1 MRQADSEEAADQELQ
16 CGIQVEC
23 GQPDGRGEE
32 PHRIGKR
39 VGYSA
44 KVSLPV
50 AASVR
55 GRGQGGAGAA
65 PRAAPRKQVRER
77 KSTRSEC
84 SRAADRGIRTSAG
97 PQAAGGGFFK
107 TSLRASQGSSAE
119 SYQQWRQGVYRG
131 IKTPLSFEGVAL
143 TVEQQCRLAEVSRA
157 GFYRH
162 LQQTA
167 PKEADLL
174 LRARLQELAVA
185 HHRLRGYRML
195 TALLRRE
202 GQQVNHK
209 RVLRLMREDN
219 LLSLR
224 RRKYV
229 FTTDS
234 THALPI
240 YPNLA
245 RRVRLT
251 GLNQLW
257 VADITFIRL
266 RNEFVYLA
274 VVLDAY
280 SRRVI
285 GWDLDRTLEAE
296 LAIRALQMALR
307 RRDWKAEELVHHSD
321 RGVQYASAD
330 YTDILD
336 QGEIQISMSRR
347 GNPYDNARAER
358 FMRTLK
364 QEEVYGTDYRD
375 LKDARS
381 RIGQFLDQVYNRQ
394 RLHSALRY
402 LTPEEFER
410 NSQARE
416 SDGADGNGG
425 KPKSGLP
432 PLPQA
437 LEIPTGLPH
446 SRGTA
451 AANQ

>member
-1 MRQADSEEAADQELQ
+1 
-16 CGIQVEC
+16 
-23 GQPDGRGEE
+23 
-32 PHRIGKR
+32 
-39 VGYSA
+39 
-44 KVSLPV
+44 
-50 AASVR
+50 
-55 GRGQGGAGAA
+55 
-65 PRAAPRKQVRER
+65 
-77 KSTRSEC
+77 
-84 SRAADRGIRTSAG
+84 
-97 PQAAGGGFFK
+97 
-107 TSLRASQGSSAE
+107 
-119 SYQQWRQGVYRG
+119 
-131 IKTPLSFEGVAL
+131 
-143 TVEQQCRLAEVSRA
+143 VEQQCQVAEVSRA
-157 GFYRH
+157 GFYRY

-167 PKEADLL
+167 PKQADLL

-202 GQQVNHK
+202 GQLVNHK

-224 RRKYV
+224 RKKYV

-234 THALPI
+234 AHTLPI

-245 RRVRLT
+245 RHTKLT

-266 RNEFVYLA
+266 RTEFIYLA

-285 GWDLDRTLEAE
+285 GWDLGRTLQAE
-296 LAIRALQMALR
+296 LAIRALQMALSQR
-307 RRDWKAEELVHHSD
+307 SWKAEGLIHHSD
-321 RGVQYASAD
+321 RGVQYASTD
-330 YTDILD
+330 YTDLLE
-336 QGEIQISMSRR
+336 QNEIQISMSRR

-364 QEEVYGTDYRD
+364 EEEVNGADYWD
-375 LKDARS
+375 LEDARS
-381 RIGQFLDQVYNRQ
+381 RIGEFLDQVYNRQ

-410 NSQARE
+410 ASEARG
-416 SDGADGNGG
+416 SDGADGSGG
-425 KPKSGLP
+425 KPKAGFP

-437 LEIPTGLPH
+437 LEIPPGFPH
-446 SRGTA
+446 SRGPATA
-451 AANQ
+451 Y

>member
-1 MRQADSEEAADQELQ
+1 MERQCQ
-16 CGIQVEC
+16 
-23 GQPDGRGEE
+23 
-32 PHRIGKR
+32 
-39 VGYSA
+39 
-44 KVSLPV
+44 
-50 AASVR
+50 
-55 GRGQGGAGAA
+55 
-65 PRAAPRKQVRER
+65 
-77 KSTRSEC
+77 
-84 SRAADRGIRTSAG
+84 
-97 PQAAGGGFFK
+97 
-107 TSLRASQGSSAE
+107 
-119 SYQQWRQGVYRG
+119 
-131 IKTPLSFEGVAL
+131 
-143 TVEQQCRLAEVSRA
+143 LAEVSRA
-157 GFYRH
+157 GFYRY

-167 PKEADLL
+167 PEQADLL

-202 GQQVNHK
+202 GRVVNHK

-224 RRKYV
+224 RMRYV

-234 THALPI
+234 RHNWPI

-245 RRVRLT
+245 RHVTLT

-266 RNEFVYLA
+266 RSEFIYLA

-285 GWDLDRTLEAE
+285 GWELGRTLQAE
-296 LAIRALQMALR
+296 LAIRALQMALSER
-307 RRDWKAEELVHHSD
+307 NWKAEELIHHSD
-321 RGVQYASAD
+321 QGVQYASSD
-330 YTDILD
+330 YTQILD
-336 QGEIQISMSRR
+336 QAEIQISMSRR

-364 QEEVYGTDYRD
+364 EEEVHGTEYRD
-375 LKDARS
+375 LEDARG
-381 RIGQFLDQVYNRQ
+381 RIGEFLEQIYNRQ

-410 NSQARE
+410 ASQAKE
-416 SDGADGNGG
+416 SDGADGSGG
-425 KPKSGLP
+425 KPNAGLP

-437 LEIPTGLPH
+437 LEIPAGFPH
-446 SRGTA
+446 CPGGATA
-451 AANQ
+451 FQ

>member
-1 MRQADSEEAADQELQ
+1 M
-16 CGIQVEC
+16 
-23 GQPDGRGEE
+23 
-32 PHRIGKR
+32 
-39 VGYSA
+39 
-44 KVSLPV
+44 
-50 AASVR
+50 
-55 GRGQGGAGAA
+55 
-65 PRAAPRKQVRER
+65 
-77 KSTRSEC
+77 
-84 SRAADRGIRTSAG
+84 
-97 PQAAGGGFFK
+97 
-107 TSLRASQGSSAE
+107 
-119 SYQQWRQGVYRG
+119 
-131 IKTPLSFEGVAL
+131 
-143 TVEQQCRLAEVSRA
+143 EQQCQVAEVSRA
-157 GFYRH
+157 GFYRY

-167 PKEADLL
+167 PEQADLL

-202 GQQVNHK
+202 GQLVNHK

-224 RRKYV
+224 RKKYV

-234 THALPI
+234 AHTLPI

-245 RRVRLT
+245 RHTKLT

-266 RNEFVYLA
+266 RTEFIYLA

-285 GWDLDRTLEAE
+285 GWDLGRTLQAE
-296 LAIRALQMALR
+296 LAIRALQMALSQR
-307 RRDWKAEELVHHSD
+307 SWKAEGLIHHSD
-321 RGVQYASAD
+321 RGVQYASTD
-330 YTDILD
+330 YTDLLE
-336 QGEIQISMSRR
+336 QNEIQISMSRR

-364 QEEVYGTDYRD
+364 EEEVNGADYWD
-375 LKDARS
+375 LEDARS
-381 RIGQFLDQVYNRQ
+381 RIGEFLDQVYNRQ

-410 NSQARE
+410 ASEARG
-416 SDGADGNGG
+416 SDGADGSGG
-425 KPKSGLP
+425 KPKAGFP

-437 LEIPTGLPH
+437 LEIPPGFPH
-446 SRGTA
+446 SRGPATA
-451 AANQ
+451 Y

>member
-1 MRQADSEEAADQELQ
+1 MERQCQ
-16 CGIQVEC
+16 
-23 GQPDGRGEE
+23 
-32 PHRIGKR
+32 
-39 VGYSA
+39 
-44 KVSLPV
+44 
-50 AASVR
+50 
-55 GRGQGGAGAA
+55 
-65 PRAAPRKQVRER
+65 
-77 KSTRSEC
+77 
-84 SRAADRGIRTSAG
+84 
-97 PQAAGGGFFK
+97 
-107 TSLRASQGSSAE
+107 
-119 SYQQWRQGVYRG
+119 
-131 IKTPLSFEGVAL
+131 
-143 TVEQQCRLAEVSRA
+143 LAEVSRA
-157 GFYRH
+157 GFYRY

-167 PKEADLL
+167 PEQADLL

-202 GQQVNHK
+202 GQVVNHK

-224 RRKYV
+224 RVRYV

-234 THALPI
+234 RHNWPI

-245 RRVRLT
+245 RQVTLT

-266 RNEFVYLA
+266 RSEFIYLA

-285 GWDLDRTLEAE
+285 GWDLGRTLQAE
-296 LAIRALQMALR
+296 LAIRALQMALSER
-307 RRDWKAEELVHHSD
+307 NWKAEELIHHSD
-321 RGVQYASAD
+321 QGVQYASSD
-330 YTDILD
+330 YTQILD
-336 QGEIQISMSRR
+336 DAEIQISMSRR

-364 QEEVYGTDYRD
+364 EEEVHGTEYQD
-375 LKDARS
+375 LEDARG
-381 RIGQFLDQVYNRQ
+381 RIGEFLEQVYNRQ

-402 LTPEEFER
+402 LTPEEFEQA
-410 NSQARE
+410 SQAKE

-425 KPKSGLP
+425 KPNAGLP

-437 LEIPTGLPH
+437 LEIPPGFPH
-446 SRGTA
+446 SRGSATA
-451 AANQ
+451 HR

>member
-1 MRQADSEEAADQELQ
+1 M
-16 CGIQVEC
+16 
-23 GQPDGRGEE
+23 
-32 PHRIGKR
+32 
-39 VGYSA
+39 
-44 KVSLPV
+44 
-50 AASVR
+50 
-55 GRGQGGAGAA
+55 
-65 PRAAPRKQVRER
+65 
-77 KSTRSEC
+77 
-84 SRAADRGIRTSAG
+84 
-97 PQAAGGGFFK
+97 
-107 TSLRASQGSSAE
+107 
-119 SYQQWRQGVYRG
+119 
-131 IKTPLSFEGVAL
+131 
-143 TVEQQCRLAEVSRA
+143 EQQCEVAGVSRA

-162 LQQTA
+162 LQQTV

-245 RRVRLT
+245 RRLKLT

-266 RNEFVYLA
+266 RTEFVYLA

-285 GWDLDRTLEAE
+285 GWDLGRTLEAG

-307 RRDWKAEELVHHSD
+307 ERDWKPEELVHHSD
-321 RGVQYASAD
+321 RGVQYASGE
-330 YTDILD
+330 YTALLD
-336 QGEIQISMSRR
+336 QSEIQISMSRR

-364 QEEVYGTDYRD
+364 QEEVYGTNYLD
-375 LKDARS
+375 LEDARS
-381 RIGQFLDQVYNRQ
+381 RIGEFLEQVYNRQ

-410 NSQARE
+410 ACAARG
-416 SDGADGNGG
+416 SDGADGSGG
-425 KPKSGLP
+425 KSKNGLP

-437 LEIPTGLPH
+437 LEIPPGLPH
-446 SRGTA
+446 SRGSTA
-451 AANQ
+451 AQT

>member
-1 MRQADSEEAADQELQ
+1 
-16 CGIQVEC
+16 
-23 GQPDGRGEE
+23 
-32 PHRIGKR
+32 
-39 VGYSA
+39 
-44 KVSLPV
+44 
-50 AASVR
+50 
-55 GRGQGGAGAA
+55 
-65 PRAAPRKQVRER
+65 
-77 KSTRSEC
+77 
-84 SRAADRGIRTSAG
+84 
-97 PQAAGGGFFK
+97 
-107 TSLRASQGSSAE
+107 
-119 SYQQWRQGVYRG
+119 
-131 IKTPLSFEGVAL
+131 
-143 TVEQQCRLAEVSRA
+143 VEQQCRVAEVSRA
-157 GFYRH
+157 GFYRY

-167 PKEADLL
+167 PEQADLV

-202 GQQVNHK
+202 GQLVNHK

-224 RRKYV
+224 RKKYI

-234 THALPI
+234 AHTLPI

-245 RRVRLT
+245 RHTKLT

-266 RNEFVYLA
+266 RNEFIYLA

-285 GWDLDRTLEAE
+285 GWDLGRTLQAE
-296 LAIRALQMALR
+296 LAIRALQMALSQR
-307 RRDWKAEELVHHSD
+307 SWKAEGLIHHSD
-321 RGVQYASAD
+321 RGVQYASTD
-330 YTDILD
+330 YTDLLD
-336 QGEIQISMSRR
+336 QNEIQISMSRR

-364 QEEVYGTDYRD
+364 EEEVHGADYRD
-375 LKDARS
+375 LEDARS
-381 RIGQFLDQVYNRQ
+381 RIGEFLDQVYNRR

-410 NSQARE
+410 ASEARG
-416 SDGADGNGG
+416 SDGANGSGG
-425 KPKSGLP
+425 KPKAGFP

-437 LEIPTGLPH
+437 LEIPPGFPH
-446 SRGTA
+446 SRGPA
-451 AANQ
+451 AAY

>member
-1 MRQADSEEAADQELQ
+1 
-16 CGIQVEC
+16 
-23 GQPDGRGEE
+23 
-32 PHRIGKR
+32 
-39 VGYSA
+39 
-44 KVSLPV
+44 
-50 AASVR
+50 
-55 GRGQGGAGAA
+55 
-65 PRAAPRKQVRER
+65 
-77 KSTRSEC
+77 
-84 SRAADRGIRTSAG
+84 
-97 PQAAGGGFFK
+97 
-107 TSLRASQGSSAE
+107 
-119 SYQQWRQGVYRG
+119 
-131 IKTPLSFEGVAL
+131 
-143 TVEQQCRLAEVSRA
+143 VEQQCQVAEVSRA
-157 GFYRH
+157 GFYRY

-167 PKEADLL
+167 PEEADLL

-202 GQQVNHK
+202 GQLVNHK

-224 RRKYV
+224 RKKYV

-234 THALPI
+234 AHTLPI

-245 RRVRLT
+245 RHTKLT

-266 RNEFVYLA
+266 RTEFLYLA

-285 GWDLDRTLEAE
+285 GWDLGRTLQAE
-296 LAIRALQMALR
+296 LAIRALQMALSQR
-307 RRDWKAEELVHHSD
+307 SWKAEGLIHHSD
-321 RGVQYASAD
+321 RGVQYASTD
-330 YTDILD
+330 YTDLLE
-336 QGEIQISMSRR
+336 QNEIQISMSRR

-364 QEEVYGTDYRD
+364 EEEVNGADYWD
-375 LKDARS
+375 LEDARS
-381 RIGQFLDQVYNRQ
+381 RIGEFLDQVYNRQ

-410 NSQARE
+410 ASEARG
-416 SDGADGNGG
+416 SDGADGSGG
-425 KPKSGLP
+425 KPKAGFP

-437 LEIPTGLPH
+437 LEIPPGFPH
-446 SRGTA
+446 SRGPATA
-451 AANQ
+451 Y